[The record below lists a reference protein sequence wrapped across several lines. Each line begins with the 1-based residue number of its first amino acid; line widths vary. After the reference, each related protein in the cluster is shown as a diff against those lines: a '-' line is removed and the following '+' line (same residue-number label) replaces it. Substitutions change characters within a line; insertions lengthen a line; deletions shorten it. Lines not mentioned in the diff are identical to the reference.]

1 MVTWSPISGDLAICR
16 RHKYPETVLLPRLA
30 LVLYFPES
38 AAMNTMNTIVKVR
51 IPATSANMGPG
62 FDCLGMALDIWNTV
76 ELETGECGFEI
87 TGEGSDQLPK
97 DQSNMVYQGVARV
110 FQELERTAPPF
121 RIVCH
126 NEIPLM
132 RGLGS
137 SSAALVGGLIAGNS
151 VCGNPLALSELVDIA
166 ASVEGHPDNV
176 VPALLGGCQVAVSH
190 EGSVVAASVPVPDD
204 LAAVLFVPSVP
215 MPTEQARAILE
226 PNVTRADAVFNI
238 GRVALLVQ
246 ALATCDLTG
255 LAVAT
260 DDRLH
265 QPARQTMFPAMRN
278 LFRAAL
284 GAGALGVF
292 LSGAGPTVLAL
303 ARGREFTIGYEM
315 ADAAAKSGLDGQ
327 VKITRP
333 SKQGAHV
340 VESS

>member
-1 MVTWSPISGDLAICR
+1 MWTDFG
-16 RHKYPETVLLPRLA
+16 LLPRLVV
-30 LVLYFPES
+30 VLYFPGF
-38 AAMNTMNTIVKVR
+38 ATMNTSVKVR

-62 FDCLGMALDIWNTV
+62 FDCLGLALDIWNTV
-76 ELETGECGFEI
+76 ALEIGECGFEI
-87 TGEGSDQLPK
+87 TGEGTDQLPR
-97 DQSNMVYQGVARV
+97 DRSNMVYQGVARV
-110 FQELERTAPPF
+110 FQELGRSVPPF

-126 NEIPLM
+126 NDVPLT

-137 SSAALVGGLIAGNS
+137 SSAALVGGLVAGNS
-151 VCGNPLALSELVDIA
+151 VCGGPLAGSDLLEIA
-166 ASVEGHPDNV
+166 AGIEGHPDNV
-176 VPALLGGCQVAVSH
+176 ASALRGGCQVAVSH
-190 EGSVVAASVPVPDD
+190 EGRVVAATVPMPDD

-226 PNVTRADAVFNI
+226 SNVARSDAVFNI
-238 GRVALLVQ
+238 GRAALLVQ
-246 ALATCDLTG
+246 ALASGDLTG
-255 LAVAT
+255 LAIAT

-265 QPARQTMFPAMRN
+265 QPARETMFPAMRN

-315 ADAAAKSGLDGQ
+315 ADAAAKSGIDGQ

-333 SKQGAHV
+333 TKRGAHV
-340 VESS
+340 VEGA